1 LIPVDRHDAGAVRGK
16 ESSAG
21 AANAAARAGH
31 DGALVAQAAV
41 RCWGCLNVHA
51 IRAAQTPVH
60 PRTPE
65 ERVLPQ
71 TP

>member
-1 LIPVDRHDAGAVRGK
+1 
-16 ESSAG
+16 
-21 AANAAARAGH
+21 
-31 DGALVAQAAV
+31 
-41 RCWGCLNVHA
+41 VHA